1 MENNDLSQIV
11 LLDQLYQGLCEL
23 KDKEIEELVINKDKE
38 ANILLDLIIPVRNQ
52 LIDDFTID
60 NVCKILKE
68 SGKPE
73 GYITHLRE
81 TCQNVCYPTSTSLP
95 KVKTPKKIDFK
106 GKFFGDNED
115 CEDFFNIMLDIIRK
129 TKNETH
135 QSVIMRAHSIIFAV
149 AKAYNF
155 IK

>member
-23 KDKEIEELVINKDKE
+23 KDKEIEELVIDKNEE

-60 NVCKILKE
+60 NICKILKE
-68 SGKPE
+68 SGESE
-73 GYITHLRE
+73 GYITHLRKI
-81 TCQNVCYPTSTSLP
+81 CQNVCYPTSTSLP
-95 KVKTPKKIDFK
+95 EVKTPKKIDFK
-106 GKFFGDNED
+106 GKFFTSKED
-115 CEDFFNIMLDIIRK
+115 YYTFLNRMVSLIERNSGFDQQTIA
-129 TKNETH
+129 
-135 QSVIMRAHSIIFAV
+135 RAHAIIIAV

-155 IK
+155 